1 MSKIRELDGLRGL
14 LAVWVVGVHLL
25 PSVGI
30 DAARFGPL
38 SPLFGEHLRV
48 QIFCI
53 LSGFVIFLMLDRRQP
68 GYGAFVAG
76 RIRRLY
82 PVYILAFALSVL
94 MADLVQAALAGSPF
108 QGLRLDSRLRITEA
122 AAAQP
127 MAHVLAHV
135 TLLHGVIPRD
145 LLPEA
150 AYSFL
155 GQAWNI
161 STEFQFY
168 VLAPLLFAGLM
179 TGPVWRRVGVG
190 LLCLGLWQLGLRYWD
205 NPASLA
211 RYAPYFALGIASF
224 LAWRRDWRDPGQ
236 LTGVRVGFLGV
247 VVFLGIDLAAGIW
260 VFLLG
265 RLVLRRDQGRGLPG
279 LGWLASRPML
289 WLGQISYA
297 LYLLHMIPLY
307 LGMYLL
313 NGLDLGRGAYLAC
326 LSLFTFALSLPLS
339 WLVCIQIEQRF
350 APPSA
355 PKPAGAAHPLPA
367 GQASGYG
374 PA

>member
-25 PSVGI
+25 PSVGV
-30 DAARFGPL
+30 DAVRFGVL
-38 SPLFGEHLRV
+38 APLFGEHMRV

-53 LSGFVIFLMLDRRQP
+53 LSGFVIFLMMDRRQT
-68 GYGAFVAG
+68 GYGAFMAG

-82 PVYILAFALSVL
+82 PVYILAFALSVM
-94 MADLVQAALAGSPF
+94 MADLVRLALEGSPF
-108 QGLRLDSRLRITEA
+108 QGLRLDSRLQIVASA
-122 AAAQP
+122 AERP
-127 MAHVLAHV
+127 VAHVLAHV

-145 LLPEA
+145 LLPDA
-150 AYSFL
+150 AYAFL

-168 VLAPLLFAGLM
+168 ALAPLLFLGLM
-179 TGPVWRRVGVG
+179 RGPLWRRLLVAA
-190 LLCLGLWQLGLRYWD
+190 LCLGLWRLGLRVWD

-224 LAWRRDWRDPGQ
+224 LAWRRDWGNPRL
-236 LTGVRVGFLGV
+236 LTGTRVALLAAAVGLGV
-247 VVFLGIDLAAGIW
+247 DPAAGIW
-260 VFLLG
+260 LFLFGWL
-265 RLVLRRDQGRGLPG
+265 LLRRDQGRWLAG
-279 LGWLASRPML
+279 LGLLASRPMQ
-289 WLGQISYA
+289 WLGRISYA
-297 LYLLHMIPLY
+297 LYLFHMIPLY

-313 NGLDLGRGAYLAC
+313 NGLDLGPDPGRGAYLA
-326 LSLFTFALSLPLS
+326 LLTLFTFALALPLS
-339 WLVCIQIEQRF
+339 WLVTTQVEQRF
-350 APPSA
+350 APSLR
-355 PKPAGAAHPLPA
+355 PLPA

>member
-25 PSVGI
+25 PSVGV
-30 DAARFGPL
+30 DAVRFGVL
-38 SPLFGEHLRV
+38 APLFGEHMRV

-53 LSGFVIFLMLDRRQP
+53 LSGFVIFLMMDRRQT
-68 GYGAFVAG
+68 GYGTFMAG

-82 PVYILAFALSVL
+82 PVYILAFALSVM
-94 MADLVQAALAGSPF
+94 MADLVRLALEGSPF
-108 QGLRLDSRLRITEA
+108 QGLRLDSRLQIVASA
-122 AAAQP
+122 AERP
-127 MAHVLAHV
+127 VAHVLAHV

-145 LLPEA
+145 LLPDA
-150 AYSFL
+150 AYAFL

-168 VLAPLLFAGLM
+168 ALAPLLFLGLM
-179 TGPVWRRVGVG
+179 RGPLWRR
-190 LLCLGLWQLGLRYWD
+190 LLVAALSLGLWRLGLRVWD

-224 LAWRRDWRDPGQ
+224 LAWRRDWGNPRL
-236 LTGVRVGFLGV
+236 LTGTRVALLAAAVGLGV
-247 VVFLGIDLAAGIW
+247 DPAAGIW
-260 VFLLG
+260 LFLFGWL
-265 RLVLRRDQGRGLPG
+265 LLRRDQGRWLAG
-279 LGWLASRPML
+279 LGLLASRPMQ
-289 WLGQISYA
+289 WLGRISYA
-297 LYLLHMIPLY
+297 LYLFHMIPLY

-313 NGLDLGRGAYLAC
+313 NGLDLGPDPGRGAYLA
-326 LSLFTFALSLPLS
+326 LLTLFTFALALPLS
-339 WLVCIQIEQRF
+339 WLVTTQVEQRF
-350 APPSA
+350 APSLR
-355 PKPAGAAHPLPA
+355 PLPA